1 MSILCELLDEL
12 AEQLGPPD
20 EGMVAGAVA
29 ELTALVHRARTADLP
44 EQQRAA
50 AP

>member
-1 MSILCELLDEL
+1 MRELLDEL

-20 EGMVAGAVA
+20 EEMVAEAVA
-29 ELTALVHRARTADLP
+29 ELTALVHRVPAANLP

-50 AP
+50 LP